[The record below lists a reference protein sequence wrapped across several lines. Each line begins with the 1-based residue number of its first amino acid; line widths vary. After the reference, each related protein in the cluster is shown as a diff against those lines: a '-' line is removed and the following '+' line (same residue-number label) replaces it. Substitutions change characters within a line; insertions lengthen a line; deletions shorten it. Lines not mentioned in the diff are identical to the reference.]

1 MLGTRRLPAACQ
13 GVFLLV
19 LVGRCVSAADV
30 IFDVPTGQRQLFLD
44 DHGIE
49 TLHNLTRTLHQPEK
63 KGAVIRN
70 PQPHKTIQIRTAPFW
85 VPEEKQFRIYVSGTD
100 HRLWVSPDGLH
111 WRPGPDADNHPSMVV
126 YDPHDPDQPYKAA
139 RLNNGFAVSADGVQ
153 WSDPGVA
160 TVSSSDEGNFSYNPK
175 HGLFIHTVKRGGPYG
190 RAVAVAVSKDF
201 KTWDDYGL
209 IFHADEQDQVMG
221 RETIERRINDPT
233 QQQTEYNN
241 PDQYSVQIYNMG
253 VFHYEG
259 LYIGL
264 PSMYHATGRV
274 PNTWPGFEKMHLS
287 PYILGLVRQY
297 GDYTGFYTIQVVCSR
312 DLKNWTRVGNRK
324 AFIETS
330 SLDSGAYDRQTIIGP
345 SNALV
350 RGDELWFYYTG
361 IRQYAFVTSGRDP
374 GYDDYHPDAGA
385 ICLATLRKDGFISV
399 DAAESGGSLLTQPFE
414 LRGSELMVNV
424 ACRKKGQLQVELLN
438 GDNSV
443 LATTIPLEDNKVATK
458 LAWND
463 NGITKFVGQQVR
475 LRFTL
480 TKASLYS
487 YWIE

>member
-1 MLGTRRLPAACQ
+1 MLGTRLLPAACQ

-19 LVGRCVSAADV
+19 LVGRCVSAAD
-30 IFDVPTGQRQLFLD
+30 T
-44 DHGIE
+44 
-49 TLHNLTRTLHQPEK
+49 
-63 KGAVIRN
+63 
-70 PQPHKTIQIRTAPFW
+70 
-85 VPEEKQFRIYVSGTD
+85 
-100 HRLWVSPDGLH
+100 
-111 WRPGPDADNHPSMVV
+111 
-126 YDPHDPDQPYKAA
+126 
-139 RLNNGFAVSADGVQ
+139 
-153 WSDPGVA
+153 
-160 TVSSSDEGNFSYNPK
+160 
-175 HGLFIHTVKRGGPYG
+175 
-190 RAVAVAVSKDF
+190 
-201 KTWDDYGL
+201 
-209 IFHADEQDQVMG
+209 
-221 RETIERRINDPT
+221 
-233 QQQTEYNN
+233 
-241 PDQYSVQIYNMG
+241 
-253 VFHYEG
+253 
-259 LYIGL
+259 
-264 PSMYHATGRV
+264 
-274 PNTWPGFEKMHLS
+274 
-287 PYILGLVRQY
+287 
-297 GDYTGFYTIQVVCSR
+297 
-312 DLKNWTRVGNRK
+312 
-324 AFIETS
+324 
-330 SLDSGAYDRQTIIGP
+330 YDRQTIIGP